1 MDSVIEMLRLLI
13 HVSLSGFDLAN
24 LTHNPCLSLPAKPF
38 FPYQVHCS
46 VDSAAA
52 GSCLQMPIQHHSL
65 QMYYFATNCL
75 SFPDLGLKKFHVLMA
90 ETHRCCLFVAE
101 CSPRVADCL
110 DHSHLT
116 QLKNETPLRTCP
128 REMAATA
135 AEFGA
140 NFVEKVEIAAAASF
154 ALGFAGPVVVP
165 KLLGQGFVVVF
176 AECLREKEILYD
188 VIVSFSK
195 VVRNFLSPEMH
206 LSLVCGVD
214 VSLTRGREELQV
226 ETRRHFVRKSLF
238 HYFHLY
244 FVVVARFASLVPLP
258 LAFRR
263 RPSLI
268 HFLRKNC
275 ISS

>member
-1 MDSVIEMLRLLI
+1 MDLVIEMLRLLK

-38 FPYQVHCS
+38 FPDQVHCS
-46 VDSAAA
+46 VDSAVAA
-52 GSCLQMPIQHHSL
+52 SCLQMPFQHRSL
-65 QMYYFATNCL
+65 QMYYFATNYL
-75 SFPDLGLKKFHVLMA
+75 SFPDLDLKNFHALMA
-90 ETHRCCLFVAE
+90 ETHRCYLSVAE
-101 CSPRVADCL
+101 YSPRVADCL

-135 AEFGA
+135 AEFGV
-140 NFVEKVEIAAAASF
+140 NLVEKVGIAAAANF

-176 AECLREKEILYD
+176 VECLREKEILCD
-188 VIVSFSK
+188 VTVSFAK
-195 VVRNFLSPEMH
+195 TVRNFCTPEKHFPM
-206 LSLVCGVD
+206 VCGVD
-214 VSLTRGREELQV
+214 ASLTRGREELQV
-226 ETRRHFVRKSLF
+226 ETRRHSVRKSLF
-238 HYFHLY
+238 HYFHPY
-244 FVVVARFASLVPLP
+244 FVVARFAGLVPLP
-258 LAFRR
+258 LAFQR